1 LVPEHDKAE
10 VLRRYAKYIFLD
22 VVKFS
27 SRSAETQ
34 SDIIDKLNRI
44 VRYALEDRNVEKEDY
59 LLIPTGDG
67 MCVALINPSMTY
79 DLHMQIAL
87 DILKLLDSYNKRT
100 PIKTRQFQVRIGIN
114 ENTDILV
121 TDINH
126 RRNIA
131 GAGINMASRVMDK
144 ADGGQILISQI
155 VYEALQPTELY
166 MDKFRPF
173 DAEGKHG
180 LRFRVY
186 QYVDKSN
193 AGLNCAKPSEFVQK
207 QAPELKL
214 SEEVAYYFAHA
225 IRNKKLIL
233 REQAASQNNYSLAVI
248 LWFLAIDSAGA
259 AKATEIAPYK
269 PQIYGGGKAS
279 LEDMYNHYQSLD
291 FQIILSLADFINAQL
306 LKFRV
311 YLDSGGIGHTL
322 LFVNDRGKEKLKK
335 DWPDIWKEFGLD
347 KV

>member
-1 LVPEHDKAE
+1 MTTESHKAE

-34 SDIIDKLNRI
+34 SDILDKLNRI
-44 VRYALEDRNVEKEDY
+44 VRYALEDRSIEKEDY

-67 MCVALINPSMTY
+67 MCIALISPSMTY

-87 DILKLLDSYNKRT
+87 DILRLLDSYNKRT
-100 PIKTRQFQVRIGIN
+100 TIKTRQFQVRIGIN

-126 RRNIA
+126 RKNIA

-144 ADGGQILISQI
+144 ADGCQILISQI
-155 VYEALQPTELY
+155 VYEALQPTEAY
-166 MDKFRPF
+166 MNKFRPF

-180 LRFRVY
+180 LMFRVY

-193 AGLNCAKPSEFVQK
+193 AGLNCATPTEFAQK
-207 QAPELKL
+207 RAPETKL

-225 IRNKKLIL
+225 IRNKKFLVSK
-233 REQAASQNNYSLAVI
+233 QAAGQNNYSLAII

-279 LEDMYNHYQSLD
+279 LEDIYNHYQSLD
-291 FQIILSLADFINAQL
+291 FQIIRSLADFINDQL
-306 LKFRV
+306 LKFKF
-311 YLDSGGIGHTL
+311 YLDIGGIGHTL

-335 DWPDIWKEFGLD
+335 AWPDIWKEFGLD